1 MPHQFKV
8 VPTADHPARSIQ
20 TEVDRARVR
29 GDYQCVVALP
39 GKPTHGHLLLAYAE
53 ACRSM
58 AELAEKWA
66 SEEGAMTE
74 ETAST
79 GSDADYRV
87 SFQLWLQ
94 PESGVDHATVDT
106 FAPTFRF
113 L

>member
-20 TEVDRARVR
+20 TEVDRAKVR
-29 GDYQCVVALP
+29 GDYQCVVVLP
-39 GKPTHGHLLLAYAE
+39 GKPTRGHLLLAYAE

-66 SEEGAMTE
+66 SEEGVMIE
-74 ETAST
+74 EIADA

-87 SFQLWLQ
+87 IFQLRLQ
-94 PESGVDHATVDT
+94 PESGVDHATVNT
-106 FAPTFRF
+106 IAPAFRS

>member
-8 VPTADHPARSIQ
+8 VPTADHPARSIRA
-20 TEVDRARVR
+20 EVDRARVC

-39 GKPTHGHLLLAYAE
+39 DRPSRGHLWLAYAE

-66 SEEGAMTE
+66 CEEGAMIEDPVDMAT
-74 ETAST
+74 
-79 GSDADYRV
+79 DLDYRV
-87 SFQLWLQ
+87 TFQLRLQ
-94 PESGVDHATVDT
+94 PESGVDHAKVST
-106 FAPTFRF
+106 FAPSFRF